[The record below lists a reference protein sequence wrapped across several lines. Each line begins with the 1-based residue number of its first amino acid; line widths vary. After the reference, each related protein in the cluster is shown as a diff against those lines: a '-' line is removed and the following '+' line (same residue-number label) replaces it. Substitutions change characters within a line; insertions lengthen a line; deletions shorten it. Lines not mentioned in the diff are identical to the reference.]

1 MRGVASVIRA
11 RGIDKRTLGIVD
23 ESVRLPRSL
32 ALLTA
37 FRGSEGPSAPEAGQ
51 RPVSQ
56 TRPQSHV
63 ADSQARHQQCAW
75 GPPSHIRDVLGV
87 RVARGYGDP
96 QSLAQLV
103 HRARHKRSFA
113 ASRCLAASTRG
124 ARPIDTPPP
133 SGCASHPLPDREGAS
148 SRCRAL
154 SKTHRYSPEVDRI

>member
-56 TRPQSHV
+56 TRPNHMLNVRKLTSNN
-63 ADSQARHQQCAW
+63 ALGA
-75 GPPSHIRDVLGV
+75 PPRTSAMCSVSGSLLC
-87 RVARGYGDP
+87 YGDP

-103 HRARHKRSFA
+103 HRARHKRFFA
-113 ASRCLAASTRG
+113 ASRCSMWPWHRTGALVPSRPHPRLAAPATPSQSGRG
-124 ARPIDTPPP
+124 
-133 SGCASHPLPDREGAS
+133 PLADAGPLDIPQ
-148 SRCRAL
+148 
-154 SKTHRYSPEVDRI
+154 SPR

>member
-63 ADSQARHQQCAW
+63 ECSQAHIQQCAW

-87 RVARGYGDP
+87 RVAAVLWRP
-96 QSLAQLV
+96 SES
-103 HRARHKRSFA
+103 RSA
-113 ASRCLAASTRG
+113 CPSSETQEVLRCLSMLDVAMASNRG
-124 ARPIDTPPP
+124 ARPIETPPP
-133 SGCASHPLPDREGAS
+133 SGCASHPLPVGEGAS
-148 SRCRAL
+148 SRCR
-154 SKTHRYSPEVDRI
+154 TVGYTTITEVT